1 MILAAVTHSPVILD
15 QAALPVMV
23 ARSLA
28 AMVGLE
34 AAPTVAPMEA
44 HMAALTGVAMVPNL
58 MDLHTE
64 VMEAPTIATTPTR
77 SPDLLSDS
85 IQLAMQPPLSAI
97 WDISMADSGVMAPT
111 LETSGPALATWA
123 EA

>member
-28 AMVGLE
+28 AMVDLE
-34 AAPTVAPMEA
+34 VAPTVAPMVA

-64 VMEAPTIATTPTR
+64 VMEAPTIATTLTR

-111 LETSGPALATWA
+111 LETLGPALATWA